1 MYVSNEMSIIKCTT
15 LFQTLNKQFRTFLFV
30 ALSIFYHFMLTSHI
44 ICTSSF
50 LGAKRP
56 LKSILSVTASTLIAY
71 RSTEDLFM
79 LHESIYLLL
88 MFCLFILSVLCT
100 YIHGKVPNQSILSRP
115 DIAAES
121 PPLPTVAS
129 TSNAAVGMSGMST
142 SRDLSKDDSSPLF
155 KVSAAKKRN
164 QERDFLINL
173 MN

>member
-100 YIHGKVPNQSILSRP
+100 YIHGKVNNLFLTDLIL
-115 DIAAES
+115 
-121 PPLPTVAS
+121 PLNHRRCP
-129 TSNAAVGMSGMST
+129 
-142 SRDLSKDDSSPLF
+142 LSLQHAMPL
-155 KVSAAKKRN
+155 
-164 QERDFLINL
+164 LL
-173 MN
+173 